1 MNPLVVKLRR
11 LMLNADVVNLELALQ
26 MLQPD
31 EDTSANEMPQLG
43 ELANELLY
51 LHFFHLPGL
60 RELSQTK
67 FWELRSQVQD
77 IFEEATGYTPASLES
92 SDGDFAE
99 FTGIWEHYG
108 GNDFCQD
115 ISFES
120 YLFDLS
126 ENIKSVP
133 HVDIIEL
140 CEVMMESP
148 IEYEY
153 AGEIPIKNVGRMFFC
168 NYAPQEKVL
177 ALLKKENKPNALEHC
192 DTYLLKLSDRWAD
205 LDLQY
210 INFTDTTFETY
221 PNNFHLFPNL
231 ETLILHGTRTSVDY
245 ESEEYRNP
253 EDAFV
258 RLSELPSSL
267 ANLPQLKYLDLGR
280 TLLGTPENPSE
291 IPQWLVKL
299 QSLEVLYLPFAHLGQ
314 LPNILQQL
322 SSLQQLYIPQIELS
336 EAEETVWGIRYYD
349 EGKFIELDDEWF
361 RKRLPKCEIHIYE
374 ETIDEENTEWE
385 DDTEI

>member
-1 MNPLVVKLRR
+1 MNPLVLKLRR
-11 LMLNADVVNLELALQ
+11 LMLSADVANLELALQ

-31 EDTSANEMPQLG
+31 EDTPANEMPQPS

-60 RELSQTK
+60 QELSQTK
-67 FWELRSQVQD
+67 FWKLRSQVQD
-77 IFEEATGYTPASLES
+77 VFEEATGYTPASLES

-126 ENIKSVP
+126 ENIKPVP

-148 IEYEY
+148 IEYAY
-153 AGEIPIKNVGRMFFC
+153 IGEIPIKNVGRMFFC
-168 NYAPQEKVL
+168 NYAPPKKVL
-177 ALLKKENKPNALEHC
+177 ALLRKENKPNSLEHC
-192 DTYLLKLSDRWAD
+192 DTYLLKLPDWLAE
-205 LDLQY
+205 LNLQH

-231 ETLILHGTRTSVDY
+231 QTLILHGTRTSEDY

-258 RLSELPSSL
+258 RLSDLPSSL
-267 ANLPQLKYLDLGR
+267 ADLPQLKHLDLGR
-280 TLLGTPENPSE
+280 TLLGTPEHPAE
-291 IPQWLVKL
+291 IPQELAEL
-299 QSLEVLYLPFAHLGQ
+299 QSLQVLYVPFAHLGQ
-314 LPNILQQL
+314 LPTVLQKL
-322 SSLQQLYIPQIELS
+322 SSLQQLYIPQIALS
-336 EAEETVWGIRYYD
+336 EAEKTVWGIRYYE

-361 RKRLPKCEIHIYE
+361 RKWLTKCDIRVYE
-374 ETIDEENTEWE
+374 EVIDEENTEWE
-385 DDTEI
+385 EGTEI